1 MNDDVGGEPAGT
13 GTGNGQEILYRL
25 GRRPLHGR
33 PGQHRSRAF
42 GPGLDPHGLAPLAAY
57 PDARRLDVHASSRDP
72 FGQWIV
78 RLPRQRSSATLIV
91 LADLSASM
99 AFGHAPRKQDV
110 LADLVDALGHSAWR
124 SGDAFGFIGADR
136 AIPERWM
143 LAPTRSPGA
152 TVELAQRLRDAD
164 LDGRGASAIGMAATR
179 FGRRRDALVFL
190 VSDFHWPEQ
199 ELEATCSALASRD
212 VVPVVL
218 WARQEFEAWPRRGL
232 AEVQDLESG
241 ERRTVWFRPALADQM
256 ARAGAQRRTELRRR
270 FALHGWRPF
279 FCDGAFDSSA
289 LNAYFHGEDR
299 AD

>member
-1 MNDDVGGEPAGT
+1 MSDTFGDGLQGQRAGD
-13 GTGNGQEILYRL
+13 GQEILYRL
-25 GRRPLHGR
+25 GRRPLHSR
-33 PGQHRSRAF
+33 PGQHRSRAL
-42 GPGLDPHGLAPLAAY
+42 GPGLDPYGFAPLAAF

-99 AFGHAPRKQDV
+99 AFGQAPRKQDV

-136 AIPERWM
+136 ALREPWM
-143 LAPTRSPGA
+143 LAPTRSRGA
-152 TVELAQRLRDAD
+152 TVELAQRLRRAQ
-164 LDGRGASAIGMAATR
+164 LDGRGAAALSLAADR
-179 FGRRRDALVFL
+179 FGRRRDALIFL
-190 VSDFHWPEQ
+190 VSDFHWPEPDF
-199 ELEATCSALASRD
+199 EAACSALASRD

-218 WARQEFEAWPRRGL
+218 WSRREFEAWPRRGL

-241 ERRTVWFRPALADQM
+241 ERRTVWFRPALADRM
-256 ARAGAQRRTELRRR
+256 ARIGAQRRTELRRR
-270 FALHGWRPF
+270 FALQGWRPF
-279 FCDGAFDSSA
+279 FCDGGFDASA
-289 LNAYFHGEDR
+289 LNAYFHGQDR